1 MYETL
6 RMCSAL
12 DSLFTRFSPSKR
24 EISFLKTIPLFVN
37 KIVIGVIFAV
47 LLYNGVKKEDFV
59 RELYQCSM

>member
-37 KIVIGVIFAV
+37 KTVMVF
-47 LLYNGVKKEDFV
+47 
-59 RELYQCSM
+59 